1 MSTYRSSPQ
10 IFTEFSYGAVYSERQ
25 VDGQTDLYINVFPHA
40 LQKQMF
46 SLELILRPK
55 YHLRHLFIN
64 S

>member
-1 MSTYRSSPQ
+1 MSTYRGSPQ
-10 IFTEFSYGAVYSERQ
+10 IFTECSFEAVYLESQ
-25 VDGQTDLYINVFPHA
+25 VDGQTGLYINDFPYA

-46 SLELILRPK
+46 SLELILRRK